1 MLTVDVW
8 ADVRCPWCWIGLR
21 RLQRVCD
28 MIDEPVRVRRRSFL
42 LEPQG
47 PASPGR
53 PTAQVATT
61 EWGMSREEWNSR
73 RQTIE
78 VEARSEGLH
87 IRMDGALMFDSSP
100 LQRLLKLATVAMDY
114 DHAQHAWESA
124 FAAHFERNEDLG
136 DPDVLHQLASQW
148 GLEEAEVQRALLG
161 ELFTDEIADDLREA
175 RRLSVTSV
183 PTVIAA
189 DGRRTRGHAP
199 TVELAQFLRA
209 GAL

>member
-21 RLQRVCD
+21 RLQRARS
-28 MIDEPVRVRRRSFL
+28 MIDEPVTVRRRSFL

-61 EWGMSREEWNSR
+61 EWGMSNEQWNSR
-73 RQTIE
+73 RQAIE
-78 VEARSEGLH
+78 AEARSEGLR
-87 IRMDGALMFDSSP
+87 IRMDSALMFDSSP
-100 LQRLLKLATVAMDY
+100 LHRLLKLAAETMD
-114 DHAQHAWESA
+114 DDRAEDAWDSA

-148 GLEEAEVQRALLG
+148 GLEEADVRRALLR
-161 ELFTDEIADDLREA
+161 ERFTDEIAHDLGEA
-175 RRLSVTSV
+175 RRLSVSSV
-183 PTVIAA
+183 PTVVAA
-189 DGRRTRGHAP
+189 DGRRMRGHAP
-199 TVELAQFLRA
+199 TAELAQFLRA